1 MFRLTVRD
9 HMMIAHSLPDPFFG
23 PAAAL
28 HGATYVVEA
37 TVRSPVLDDHGVVM
51 DIGAAAAALAKI
63 TADLGYRNLDDHPA
77 FVGILS
83 TTEVLSRY
91 VAQQMGVALRALDG
105 TRHVTSIEVVL
116 REHPDAW
123 AGYTL
128 ALDGPR
134 IQDSPST
141 NDSTPGG

>member
-1 MFRLTVRD
+1 MFSLTVRD

-37 TVRSPVLDDHGVVM
+37 TVGSPDLDDHGVVM
-51 DIGAAAAALAKI
+51 DIGAASAALAAI

-77 FVGILS
+77 FVGMLS
-83 TTEVLSRY
+83 TTEVLCRY
-91 VAQQMGVALRALDG
+91 VAQQMVMALRTLDG
-105 TRHVTSIEVVL
+105 TGHITSIEVVL

-128 ALDGPR
+128 AMDGPMGTVDPLPMDR
-134 IQDSPST
+134 PHR
-141 NDSTPGG
+141 G